1 MLLHFCFR
9 DDFSQFQMSPPEFP
23 QCDQVETDLKQY
35 EETWD
40 LFDRFNT
47 GKSFND
53 T

>member
-1 MLLHFCFR
+1 
-9 DDFSQFQMSPPEFP
+9 MSPPEFP

-47 GKSFND
+47 GKSFHEAKTVLHD
-53 T
+53 